1 MLKHFAH
8 FIEHQT
14 SPGLIIVSQDL
25 DVGQAIEDLLLIW
38 AATEGAEWENVAFFV
53 PL

>member
-1 MLKHFAH
+1 MSARR
-8 FIEHQT
+8 
-14 SPGLIIVSQDL
+14 
-25 DVGQAIEDLLLIW
+25 IEDLLLIW